1 MKRDIYCGELRKE
14 HVGQDV
20 TLNGWVARRRDL
32 GALIFV
38 ELRDRSGSVQVVFNP
53 QTNEEAYR
61 IAKFLRPEFVV
72 AIGGRVVERE
82 PDTINPNHPTGE
94 VEIVAGSL
102 EILNEAKTPPF
113 PIEDD
118 VNVADETR
126 LKYRY
131 LDLRRPK
138 MQKNLKVRHKA
149 IIAARQFL
157 DQNGFVEIETPML
170 TKSTPEGARDYLV
183 PSRVNP
189 GKFYALPQ
197 SPQLFKQL
205 LMVSG
210 FDRYMQIVKC
220 FRDEDLR
227 AERQPEFTQI
237 DLEMSFVQ
245 RADVIALVEPLLQ
258 EVFASAGFKIPIPF
272 PQISYDDAMDRF
284 GSDKPDLRFGNEIQD
299 ITDWAKQT
307 DFKIFQQAGK
317 IKAMIATNCGR
328 YSRKDID
335 LLEAKAKEFG
345 AAGLIWAKKSG
356 VAFQSSILKVLGEDK
371 IKELF
376 SMLNAADQDLIAVVA
391 GSRLQANNAL
401 GQLRLHLARQEKWYG
416 KNDFRFAWIL
426 DFPLFEFD
434 PEENRYVACHHPFTS
449 PMPESIALLDTDP
462 GKAKAQAYDVVCNGY
477 EIGGGS
483 IRIHSAEVQSRVFD
497 TLRITRD
504 EAREKFGFLLDALQY
519 GAPPHGGIALGM
531 DRIAMLLTGEESIR
545 EVIAFPKTSSAQCLM
560 TDSPSGVSQ
569 RQLKELHIRLE
580 DNEPPRQS

>member
-1 MKRDIYCGELRKE
+1 MKRDLYCGQVRKE
-14 HVGQDV
+14 HVGKEL

-38 ELRDRSGSVQVVFNP
+38 DLRDRSGSVQVVFNP
-53 QTNEEAYR
+53 QTNEETHR
-61 IAKFLRPEFVV
+61 IAKTLRPEFVAV
-72 AIGGRVVERE
+72 ISGRVVERE
-82 PDTINPNHPTGE
+82 PGTVNPNHPTGE
-94 VEIVAGSL
+94 IEIVASSL

-113 PIEDD
+113 PVEDE
-118 VNVADETR
+118 VNVADESR

-138 MQKNLKVRHKA
+138 MQKNLIVRHKA

-157 DQNGFVEIETPML
+157 DQQGFVEIETPML

-258 EVFASAGFKIPIPF
+258 QVFASAGIPIPIPF
-272 PQISYDDAMDRF
+272 PQIPYEDAMDRF
-284 GSDKPDLRFGNEIQD
+284 GSDKPDLRFACEVLD
-299 ITDWAKQT
+299 VTEWAKQT
-307 DFKIFQQAGK
+307 EFRIFQHAER
-317 IKAMIATNCGR
+317 IKAVVAPNCGR
-328 YSRKDID
+328 YSRKEID

-345 AAGLIWAKKSG
+345 AAGLIWVKKSG
-356 VAFQSSILKVLGEDK
+356 ETFQSSILKAVGEEK
-371 IKELF
+371 IKELWA
-376 SMLNAADQDLIAVVA
+376 MLTAADQDLVVMVA
-391 GSRLQANNAL
+391 GSRSQANGAL

-416 KNDFRFAWIL
+416 KDDYRFAWIL
-426 DFPLFEFD
+426 DFPLFEFNA
-434 PEENRYVACHHPFTS
+434 EENRYVACHHPFTS
-449 PMPESIALLDTDP
+449 PMPESIPLLETDP

-483 IRIHSAEVQSRVFD
+483 IRIHSADVQSRVFD
-497 TLRITRD
+497 TLQITRE

-519 GAPPHGGIALGM
+519 GAPPHGGIALGV
-531 DRIAMLLTGEESIR
+531 DRIVMLLTKEESIR

-580 DNEPPRQS
+580 NDEPAQ

>member
-1 MKRDIYCGELRKE
+1 MKRDIYCGLIRKE
-14 HVGQDV
+14 HVGKELEL
-20 TLNGWVARRRDL
+20 TGWIGRRRDL
-32 GALIFV
+32 GSLIFV
-38 ELRDRSGSVQVVFNP
+38 ELRDRSGAVQVVFNP
-53 QTNEEAYR
+53 QVNEEAHR
-61 IAKFLRPEFVV
+61 IAKSLRPEFVASV
-72 AIGGRVVERE
+72 RGRVVER
-82 PDTINPNHPTGE
+82 DAATINPNQPTGE
-94 VEIVAGSL
+94 VEIAAL
-102 EILNEAKTPPF
+102 HLDILNEAKTPPF
-113 PIEDD
+113 PVEDE
-118 VNVADETR
+118 VTVADETR

-138 MQKNLKVRHKA
+138 MQKNLTTRHKA
-149 IIAARQFL
+149 LIAARKFL
-157 DQNGFVEIETPML
+157 DSQGFVEIETPML

-245 RADVIALVEPLLQ
+245 RADVIAIVEPLLQ
-258 EVFASAGFKIPIPF
+258 AMFASAGVDVKIPF

-284 GSDKPDLRFGNEIQD
+284 GSDKPDLRFGSEIQD
-299 ITDWAKQT
+299 VTDWAKQT
-307 DFKIFQQAGK
+307 EFRIFQQAE
-317 IKAMIATNCGR
+317 KAKAVLAPNCGR
-328 YSRKDID
+328 FSRKDLD

-345 AAGLIWAKKSG
+345 AGGLIWAKKSG
-356 VAFQSSILKVLGEDK
+356 ETFQSSILKAVGEEK
-371 IKELF
+371 LRELWNRIGAKEP
-376 SMLNAADQDLIAVVA
+376 DLIVMVA
-391 GSRLQANNAL
+391 GSRSQTNAAL

-416 KNDFRFAWIL
+416 KDDFAFEWVV

-434 PEENRYVACHHPFTS
+434 SEEDRYVACHHPFTS
-449 PMPESIALLDTDP
+449 PMPASIPFLDSDP

-483 IRIHSAEVQSRVFD
+483 IRIHSAEVQSKVFD
-497 TLRITRD
+497 TLRITRE

-519 GAPPHGGIALGM
+519 GAPPHGGIALGV
-531 DRIAMLLTGEESIR
+531 DRISMLISREESIR

-560 TDSPSGVSQ
+560 TDSPSVVSE
-569 RQLKELHIRLE
+569 RQLRDLHIRLE
-580 DNEPPRQS
+580 DDSTQS

>member
-1 MKRDIYCGELRKE
+1 MKRDIYCGEVRKE
-14 HVGQDV
+14 HVGKDL

-38 ELRDRSGSVQVVFNP
+38 DLRDRSGSVQVVFNP
-53 QTNEEAYR
+53 QTNEEAHR
-61 IAKFLRPEFVV
+61 IAKSLRPEFVA
-72 AIGGRVVERE
+72 AISGRVVERE
-82 PDTINPNHPTGE
+82 PGTVNPNHPTGE

-113 PIEDD
+113 PLEDE
-118 VNVADETR
+118 VNVADEVR

-149 IIAARQFL
+149 IIAARQYL

-258 EVFASAGFKIPIPF
+258 QVFASAGIQIPIPF

-284 GSDKPDLRFGNEIQD
+284 GSDKPDLRFSSEIQD
-299 ITDWAKQT
+299 VTDWGKQT
-307 DFKIFQQAGK
+307 DFRIFQQAEK
-317 IKAMIATNCGR
+317 IKAI
-328 YSRKDID
+328 
-335 LLEAKAKEFG
+335 
-345 AAGLIWAKKSG
+345 
-356 VAFQSSILKVLGEDK
+356 VAP
-371 IKELF
+371 
-376 SMLNAADQDLIAVVA
+376 N
-391 GSRLQANNAL
+391 
-401 GQLRLHLARQEKWYG
+401 
-416 KNDFRFAWIL
+416 
-426 DFPLFEFD
+426 
-434 PEENRYVACHHPFTS
+434 
-449 PMPESIALLDTDP
+449 
-462 GKAKAQAYDVVCNGY
+462 
-477 EIGGGS
+477 
-483 IRIHSAEVQSRVFD
+483 
-497 TLRITRD
+497 
-504 EAREKFGFLLDALQY
+504 
-519 GAPPHGGIALGM
+519 
-531 DRIAMLLTGEESIR
+531 
-545 EVIAFPKTSSAQCLM
+545 
-560 TDSPSGVSQ
+560 
-569 RQLKELHIRLE
+569 
-580 DNEPPRQS
+580 

>member
-1 MKRDIYCGELRKE
+1 MKRDIYCGLVRKE
-14 HVGQDV
+14 HVGKD
-20 TLNGWVARRRDL
+20 LLLAGWIARRRDL
-32 GALIFV
+32 GSLIFV

-53 QTNEEAYR
+53 QVNEEAYR
-61 IAKFLRPEFVV
+61 IAKLLRPEFV
-72 AIGGRVVERE
+72 ASISGRVVERDE
-82 PDTINPNHPTGE
+82 ATINRNQPTGE
-94 VEIVAGSL
+94 IEIAAAQI

-113 PIEDD
+113 PVDD
-118 VNVADETR
+118 EATVADETR

-138 MQKNLKVRHKA
+138 MQRNLMARHKA
-149 IIAARQFL
+149 LIAVRKFL
-157 DQNGFVEIETPML
+157 DHQGFVEIETPML

-245 RADVIALVEPLLQ
+245 RADVIGIVEPLLQ
-258 EVFASAGFKIPIPF
+258 AMFASAGIEIQIPF
-272 PQISYDDAMDRF
+272 PQISYEDAMDRF
-284 GSDKPDLRFGNEIQD
+284 GSDKPDLRFGSEIQD
-299 ITDWAKQT
+299 FTVWAKKT
-307 DFKIFQQAGK
+307 DFRIFQQAEKVKGIVGPK
-317 IKAMIATNCGR
+317 CGR
-328 YSRKDID
+328 YSRKDLD
-335 LLEAKAKEFG
+335 LLEARAKEFG

-356 VAFQSSILKVLGEDK
+356 GNFQSSILKAVGEEKIRELWSEAKASDEDLVL
-371 IKELF
+371 
-376 SMLNAADQDLIAVVA
+376 MVA
-391 GSRLQANNAL
+391 GSRSQANAAL

-416 KNDFRFAWIL
+416 KDDFRLEWVI

-434 PEENRYVACHHPFTS
+434 TEEDRYVACHHPFTS
-449 PMPESIALLDTDP
+449 PMPESIPLLDSDP

-483 IRIHSAEVQSRVFD
+483 IRIHSAEVQSKVFD
-497 TLRITRD
+497 TLRITRE

-519 GAPPHGGIALGM
+519 GAPPHGGIALGV
-531 DRIAMLLTGEESIR
+531 DRICMLLAREESIR

-560 TDSPSGVSQ
+560 TDSPSAVSE
-569 RQLKELHIRLE
+569 RQLRDLHIRL
-580 DNEPPRQS
+580 DDDEPAQP

>member
-449 PMPESIALLDTDP
+449 PMPESIALLDSDP